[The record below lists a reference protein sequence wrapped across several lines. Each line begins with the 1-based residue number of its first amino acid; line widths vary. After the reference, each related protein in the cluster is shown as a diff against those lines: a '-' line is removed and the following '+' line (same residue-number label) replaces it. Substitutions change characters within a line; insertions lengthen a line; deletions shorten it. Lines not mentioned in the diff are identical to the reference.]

1 MKKGTGLKA
10 IVAVALLLLLSATAG
25 KAGEDLI
32 FADGFESGN
41 TLAWSSSAGEP
52 PLVAADAYRFSDL
65 DLRDPHIFINVGVCL
80 DSTTTFNNQLQT
92 AITTDSDGDGNL
104 DASHLL
110 LFRPFE
116 EPATATRLDFAQAAC
131 SAPVAGTS
139 CAPVPGRV
147 PQTMSYAT
155 SLVGTCVAPVPGTT
169 NATYTPPT
177 LPTAPCFGSAERP
190 VVLELSGMSIP
201 LRGVRVGATIGVG
214 DPPVS
219 LTAGFLMG
227 FLRESDA
234 NSILLPP
241 TFPVVGG
248 QPLAILFP
256 GGAGNCAAGD
266 DRDTHEAVSGWWL
279 YMNFPAEPVEWTGM

>member
-1 MKKGTGLKA
+1 MTTGTELKTIA
-10 IVAVALLLLLSATAG
+10 AFVLIPFLISADARAG
-25 KAGEDLI
+25 VDLI

-65 DLRDPHIFINVGVCL
+65 DLRDPHIFVNVGVCL

-92 AITTDSDGDGNL
+92 AITTDSDSDGNL
-104 DASHLL
+104 DASYLL

-116 EPATATRLDFAQAAC
+116 EPATATRVDFAQAAC

-155 SLVGTCVAPVPGTT
+155 LLVGTCVAPVPGTT

-190 VVLELSGMSIP
+190 AVLELSGMSIP

-219 LTAGFLMG
+219 FTGGLLAG

-234 NSILLPP
+234 NTILLPP

-248 QPLAILFP
+248 QPLSILFP
-256 GGAGNCAAGD
+256 GGTGNCAAHD

-279 YMNFPAEPVEWTGM
+279 YLNFPADPVEWTGP